1 MLQLFPYSTQ
11 VGTDEK
17 ITVVGEDS
25 NGIILNVG
33 EDTVRWAHS
42 RTTGSVSWF
51 LEQFGSKHQEAA
63 QGIQTS

>member
-1 MLQLFPYSTQ
+1 MLCLGKITHPK
-11 VGTDEK
+11 GNCEK

-25 NGIILNVG
+25 NEIILNVG

-51 LEQFGSKHQEAA
+51 LEQFGSEHQEAA